1 MTNATKT
8 LQKEARLRKAYDTAR
23 RLEPTLHQELWA
35 TEKCCLHLLLS
46 DYAESK
52 GLYLPERA

>member
-8 LQKEARLRKAYDTAR
+8 LQKETRLKKAYDTAR
-23 RLEPTLHQELWA
+23 TLEPTLHQSLWVD
-35 TEKCCLHLLLS
+35 ESRCLYLLLS

-52 GLYLPERA
+52 GLCLPERK

>member
-8 LQKEARLRKAYDTAR
+8 LQKESRLRKTYDTAR
-23 RLEPTLHQELWA
+23 TLEPALHQALWA
-35 TEKCCLHLLLS
+35 DESRCLYLLLS

-52 GLYLPERA
+52 GLRLPERN